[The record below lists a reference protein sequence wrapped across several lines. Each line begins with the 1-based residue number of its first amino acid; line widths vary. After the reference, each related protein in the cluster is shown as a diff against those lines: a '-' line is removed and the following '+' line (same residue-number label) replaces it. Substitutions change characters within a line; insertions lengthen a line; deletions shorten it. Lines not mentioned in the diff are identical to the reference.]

1 LSLVHHPLYL
11 VGVVYLIILV
21 LRAAL
26 SWFPVQPGTA
36 LATVNHWLYVLT
48 EPFLAPFRKVV
59 PPMGMIDVSYLV
71 AVLVLWLVTQYL
83 LARVVV

>member
-1 LSLVHHPLYL
+1 MHHPLYFVAVIYL
-11 VGVVYLIILV
+11 VVLV

-36 LATVNHWLYVLT
+36 LASVNHWLYVLT
-48 EPFLAPFRKVV
+48 EPFLAPFRKVI

-71 AVLVLWLVTQYL
+71 AVMVLWLVTQYL
-83 LARVVV
+83 LARLVV